1 MGGLSWALGPFI
13 QQQMVAFVNEF
24 NLMFTVLEALL
35 AHILADCL
43 LTRLKVWHYGVWL
56 NRSPRESSFSLLPSL
71 SIPLFPSFSLL
82 WPCIRIPAQWIA
94 PLFSLSHTHSGEQ
107 REPPAG
113 MSCVRWHTVSFIY
126 FTNCFCMSRMNNW
139 PASIGTGHSLI

>member
-1 MGGLSWALGPFI
+1 MSWALGPFI

-56 NRSPRESSFSLLPSL
+56 NRSPRESSFSLNPSL
-71 SIPLFPSFSLL
+71 PLFLP
-82 WPCIRIPAQWIA
+82 
-94 PLFSLSHTHSGEQ
+94 PLALH
-107 REPPAG
+107 
-113 MSCVRWHTVSFIY
+113 
-126 FTNCFCMSRMNNW
+126 
-139 PASIGTGHSLI
+139 

>member
-35 AHILADCL
+35 PHILADCL

-71 SIPLFPSFSLL
+71 SLNPSLPLFLH
-82 WPCIRIPAQWIA
+82 
-94 PLFSLSHTHSGEQ
+94 PLAL
-107 REPPAG
+107 
-113 MSCVRWHTVSFIY
+113 Y
-126 FTNCFCMSRMNNW
+126 
-139 PASIGTGHSLI
+139 